1 MVLNNS
7 KTLLSDMPEAPK
19 SSNVTDSMLGI
30 IQGVKETLWTKPVV
44 FGSLTVL
51 AITGICLTVYWNN
64 KDDDGN
70 TRRFKWPWTNNQDG
84 SNKSE

>member
-1 MVLNNS
+1 MVHNNS
-7 KTLLSDMPEAPK
+7 KTLSVVMPEAPK
-19 SSNVTDSMLGI
+19 SSNVTDSMLDI

-51 AITGICLTVYWNN
+51 VITGICLTVYWNN

-70 TRRFKWPWTNNQDG
+70 TRGFKGPWTNNQDG
-84 SNKSE
+84 TNNSE